1 MENKLESKPMKSI
14 EELIKIINSRGIIIG
29 DEDKVKEILTRISY
43 QRLMAYRINFLEDE
57 TENKYFKGTSIEKIY
72 TMYKFDRDIK
82 FILYEAIE
90 SIEMMLRTM
99 IAYNMGLKYGSHCY
113 LDSKVFI
120 DKDYHKNFI
129 KELNEKIDKKIPE
142 YKKHLM
148 VKHHYKNYSDELP
161 IYKAIELLTFGQ
173 TSKLFKNLKE
183 EDKNE
188 IINKFK
194 RKEHK
199 LKSENFTSWL
209 ITLTEI
215 RNICAHHDILW
226 NRRFEIK
233 FLKNKDWKDSICFIT
248 KEGKQVYSIFGVLLI
263 FKTILLDEE
272 IYNSCIVS
280 LLELINTNAEIIS
293 KNKIGFPENWETIL
307 SR

>member
-1 MENKLESKPMKSI
+1 
-14 EELIKIINSRGIIIG
+14 
-29 DEDKVKEILTRISY
+29 
-43 QRLMAYRINFLEDE
+43 
-57 TENKYFKGTSIEKIY
+57 
-72 TMYKFDRDIK
+72 
-82 FILYEAIE
+82 
-90 SIEMMLRTM
+90 MMLRTM

-113 LDSKVFI
+113 LDSNVFI

-233 FLKNKDWKDSICFIT
+233 FLKNKDWKDLICFIT